1 VEALRA
7 DTHTLV
13 FYEAPHRLAESL
25 RELSDVLGA
34 GRKAVVGRELTKLYE
49 TIYRGSL
56 MELAERA
63 ISDADMTRGEA
74 VIVVEGATASSGDE
88 AAEVDRVLAVLLAQL
103 PVRQSA
109 ELAAQLTGSAR
120 NEVYSRAL
128 ALAKARSERDS

>member
-1 VEALRA
+1 
-7 DTHTLV
+7 
-13 FYEAPHRLAESL
+13 
-25 RELSDVLGA
+25 
-34 GRKAVVGRELTKLYE
+34 VGRELTKLYE